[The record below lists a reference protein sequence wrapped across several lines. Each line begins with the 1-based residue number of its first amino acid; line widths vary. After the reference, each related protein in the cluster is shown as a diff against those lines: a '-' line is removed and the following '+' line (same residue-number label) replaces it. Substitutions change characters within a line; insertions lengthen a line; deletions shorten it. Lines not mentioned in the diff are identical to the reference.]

1 MKSLPM
7 VARTEVFMYENM
19 DIKDGFMISSKEQLS
34 VKDRTSCKEN
44 LHLGR
49 EDDILKIVQ
58 VEGAKCINT

>member
-7 VARTEVFMYENM
+7 VARTEVLQRNIPE
-19 DIKDGFMISSKEQLS
+19 DLS

-44 LHLGR
+44 PHLGR
-49 EDDILKIVQ
+49 EDDIVKMVQ